1 MSPVTGDLTI
11 RTLTT
16 MSILTRTFV
25 VAGSLLGGSLLGA
38 AGCASSGTTAGQAGE
53 PQTTVVSAPNRPR
66 KDPNVIT
73 AEELATRPTLTARQ
87 AIEQLRPQFLR
98 VRGTTTLGNA
108 ATTDV
113 IWVYVDGNRMG
124 TVEVLGNIGVH
135 EIREIRYLNPSEAT
149 NRYGTG
155 HVQGAILITRR

>member
-1 MSPVTGDLTI
+1 MTG
-11 RTLTT
+11 
-16 MSILTRTFV
+16 LTRT
-25 VAGSLLGGSLLGA
+25 LLIGGALAGA
-38 AGCASSGTTAGQAGE
+38 AGCASSGTAGQAGD
-53 PQTTVVSAPNRPR
+53 PQTSAVSSPAPRQR

-73 AEELATRPTLTARQ
+73 EAELASRSTLTARQ

-108 ATTDV
+108 QTADV
-113 IWVYVDGNRMG
+113 IWVYFDGTRMG
-124 TVEVLGNIGVH
+124 TVEVLNNIGVH

-155 HVQGAILITRR
+155 HVQGAILVTRK

>member
-1 MSPVTGDLTI
+1 MNG
-11 RTLTT
+11 
-16 MSILTRTFV
+16 LTRTLLACAAI
-25 VAGSLLGGSLLGA
+25 AGA
-38 AGCASSGTTAGQAGE
+38 VGCASSGTTSQSGD
-53 PQTTVVSAPNRPR
+53 PQTTASASSAPRQR

-73 AEELATRPTLTARQ
+73 EAELSTRSTLTARQ

-108 ATTDV
+108 QTADV
-113 IWVYVDGNRMG
+113 IWVYFDGTRMG
-124 TVEVLGNIGVH
+124 TVEVLNTIGVH

-155 HVQGAILITRR
+155 HVQGAILVTRR